1 MYDRGSRGQTIS
13 VEKGEMFSL
22 RLMCSTG
29 TDARW
34 KIVQIDE
41 SLLESMGEP
50 RLDNSIPIGG
60 LARVINF
67 TFQFR
72 CKAAGACALRL
83 ELQKSDGTVIEEFA
97 TTVDIKP

>member
-1 MYDRGSRGQTIS
+1 VLHRDRRALEDRPDRRES
-13 VEKGEMFSL
+13 
-22 RLMCSTG
+22 
-29 TDARW
+29 AR
-34 KIVQIDE
+34 VD
-41 SLLESMGEP
+41 GRT